1 MPHLSVRLY
10 PGRSKEVKQEFAD
23 KLQAFVV
30 KELGCE
36 PNVVSVSFKEIE
48 PEKWK
53 DVIDDEIAGEDV
65 YIEADF

>member
-10 PGRSKEVKQEFAD
+10 PGRSKEVKQEFAN
-23 KLQAFVV
+23 KLKDLVV

-48 PEKWK
+48 KDKWN
-53 DVIDDEIAGEDV
+53 DVIEDEIAGEDV

>member
-10 PGRSKEVKQEFAD
+10 PGRSKEVKQEFAN
-23 KLQAFVV
+23 KLQDLVV

-48 PEKWK
+48 KDKWN
-53 DVIDDEIAGEDV
+53 DVIEDELAGEDV
-65 YIEADF
+65 YIEAEF

>member
-1 MPHLSVRLY
+1 M
-10 PGRSKEVKQEFAD
+10 KQDFAE
-23 KLQAFVV
+23 KLQDLVV

-48 PEKWK
+48 KEKWD
-53 DVIDDEIAGEDV
+53 DVIDVEIAGEDI

>member
-23 KLQAFVV
+23 KLQQFVV
-30 KELGCE
+30 QELGCE
-36 PNVVSVSFKEIE
+36 PKVVSVSFKEIE

-53 DVIDDEIAGEDV
+53 NVINDEIAGEDI

>member
-36 PNVVSVSFKEIE
+36 PNVVSVSFKEIA

>member
-10 PGRSKEVKQEFAD
+10 PGRTKEVKQDFAE
-23 KLQAFVV
+23 KLQDLVV

-48 PEKWK
+48 KEKWG
-53 DVIDDEIAGEDV
+53 DVIDDEIAGEDI